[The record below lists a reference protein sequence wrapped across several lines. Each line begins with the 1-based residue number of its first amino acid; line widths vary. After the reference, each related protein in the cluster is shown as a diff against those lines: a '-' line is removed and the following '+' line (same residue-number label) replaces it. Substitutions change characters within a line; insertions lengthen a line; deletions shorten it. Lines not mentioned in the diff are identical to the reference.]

1 MSQDLRPARGAARH
15 GIRAGSALGLAL
27 VLVGCV
33 GTVETS
39 FRTSDAE
46 APGSSGYLEI
56 GTGERE
62 SSTLGTFLAARQAR
76 RDGDF
81 APAADYF
88 EAALESNPDDPELI
102 RATLHVV
109 LADGRI
115 ERAQRLAGRLTRI
128 EPADGVGRLV
138 RTLDRVASGD
148 FRGARREL
156 RKADET
162 SLNPLVGPLTEA
174 WILAALGERQEAEDI
189 LLTLGENAAFG
200 PFAAYHRALIRDVMG
215 DEVGAREAYVETIE
229 ITGGESIRAVEAS
242 ASFLGRTGSTA
253 EAAELYR
260 SYLAVDPGN
269 PVVEESLEAL
279 ERGKV
284 AAVVGRESEGIA
296 EVFYNAAIELA
307 REGAIEE
314 PMIYLQLGLSLR
326 PDFPLALS
334 MIAGLYERVGHLET
348 AIAAD
353 RRISPDSG
361 HGWDARRR
369 IASNLDRLDRVEE
382 ARVILEAMA
391 QERPERTDALV
402 GLGDLMRVRE
412 RWDEAVAAYDR
423 AVARIGELSEVD
435 WALLY
440 TRGIALER
448 ADQWDRAEADFLKGL
463 ELRPDQPLVLNY
475 LGYSW
480 IEQGQRY
487 DEALGM
493 LKKAVELRPR
503 DGYIADSLGWVYYR
517 LEDYEGAV
525 RWLERA
531 ISLQPDDPIINDHL
545 GDVYW
550 RVGRLDEARFQWQRA
565 LSFEPEA
572 EDVARIEI
580 KLTDGLSDS
589 ASDLGP

>member
-1 MSQDLRPARGAARH
+1 MSEISRRACGWGRRGARTSAVTAATLVLA
-15 GIRAGSALGLAL
+15 GCAGSADNS
-27 VLVGCV
+27 V
-33 GTVETS
+33 
-39 FRTSDAE
+39 RTSDAE
-46 APGSSGYLEI
+46 SSASGYVEI
-56 GTGERE
+56 GTGERA

-88 EAALESNPDDPELI
+88 EAALESDPDDPELLS
-102 RATLHVV
+102 ATLHVV

-115 ERAQRLAGRLTRI
+115 ERANRLAGRLTRI
-128 EPADGVGRLV
+128 EPADGLGRLM
-138 RTLDRVASGD
+138 RTVDRVSSSD

-156 RKADET
+156 NKADEAR
-162 SLNPLVGPLTEA
+162 LNPAVGPLVQA
-174 WILAALGERQEAEDI
+174 WILAALGDREEAEET
-189 LLTLGENAAFG
+189 LARLGENAALSA
-200 PFAAYHRALIRDVMG
+200 FAGYHKALIRDFMG
-215 DEVGAREAYVETIE
+215 DEAAAREAYVETME

-242 ASFLGRTGSTA
+242 AGFLARTGHA
-253 EAAELYR
+253 DEAAELYR
-260 SYLAVDPGN
+260 SYLAVDPDN
-269 PVVEESLEAL
+269 PVIEEALEAL
-279 ERGKV
+279 ERGEATEV
-284 AAVVGRESEGIA
+284 ARSASDGVA

-307 REGAIEE
+307 REGTVEE
-314 PMIYLQLGLSLR
+314 PMIYLQLALSLR

-334 MIAGLYERVGHLET
+334 LMAGLYERVDRLEA

-353 RRISPDSG
+353 RRIAPNTA

-382 ARVILEAMA
+382 AQAILEEMA
-391 QERPERTDALV
+391 GEQPQRTDALID
-402 GLGDLMRVRE
+402 LGDLMRVRE

-423 AVARIGELSEVD
+423 AVARIGEMTEAD

-448 ADQWDRAEADFLKGL
+448 ADRWDRAEGDFLKAL

-475 LGYSW
+475 LGYTW

-487 DEALGM
+487 DEALDM
-493 LKKAVELRPR
+493 LKKAVSLRPR

-517 LEDYEGAV
+517 LGDHDGAV

-531 ISLQPDDPIINDHL
+531 IGLQPDDPIINDHL

-550 RVGRLDEARFQWQRA
+550 KVGRIDEARFQWQRA
-565 LSFEPEA
+565 LSFEPDA
-572 EDVARIEI
+572 EDVIRIEAKI
-580 KLTDGLSDS
+580 AGGLSES
-589 ASDLGP
+589 TSSVSP